1 MLATSVQAPTY
12 TMTKICFPYSGTI
25 CLKGQAESGGG
36 GGGLLKI
43 QQTERQTRQ
52 QTGDTDW
59 TQGVMINY

>member
-1 MLATSVQAPTY
+1 MFERTARQTGPA
-12 TMTKICFPYSGTI
+12 
-25 CLKGQAESGGG
+25 GGG

-43 QQTERQTRQ
+43 QQTEGQTRQ

>member
-1 MLATSVQAPTY
+1 MSSLFWHNMFERTARQTGPA
-12 TMTKICFPYSGTI
+12 
-25 CLKGQAESGGG
+25 GGG

-43 QQTERQTRQ
+43 QQTEGQTRQ